1 LLHLACEKSKSVKGA
16 NKVAKEKDTNLQGE
30 VLQTK
35 GSIQQPWG
43 EMSNED
49 YIFVEDNL
57 NKIVERLQDKY
68 GGTKEEVLA
77 KIKAIADSEKEE

>member
-1 LLHLACEKSKSVKGA
+1 M
-16 NKVAKEKDTNLQGE
+16 AKEKDTNLQGE